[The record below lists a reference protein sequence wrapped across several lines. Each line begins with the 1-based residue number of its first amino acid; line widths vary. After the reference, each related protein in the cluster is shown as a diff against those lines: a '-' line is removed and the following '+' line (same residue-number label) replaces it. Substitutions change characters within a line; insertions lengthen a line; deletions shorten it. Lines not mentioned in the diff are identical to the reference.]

1 MFIIG
6 DVVKFKDELGAGVV
20 IDIIS
25 QNQVL
30 VRTDEGF
37 ENKYPPS
44 CLVLVKRV
52 NTEKSTEWGKV
63 SVTVNDKE
71 EPKQRKKTPKSF
83 LLKKY
88 LKQTK
93 HAGKKKGELFAE
105 IDLHLEELVEFQTHL
120 SPHEKL
126 QLQINHFKKCI
137 EEAKEVKI
145 RKLIFIHGV
154 GQGVLRTEL
163 RKMLEEQTG
172 ISYKDASFKNYGMG
186 ATEVLILGLYK

>member
-1 MFIIG
+1 MFIVG

-20 IDIIS
+20 IGVIS

-30 VRTDEGF
+30 VKTDEGF
-37 ENKYPPS
+37 ENKYLSS
-44 CLVLVKRV
+44 CLVLVKRA
-52 NTEKSTEWGKV
+52 NTEKSKELEKV
-63 SVTVNDKE
+63 PVTLNDKE
-71 EPKQRKKTPKSF
+71 EPKKRKKTTKSY

-93 HAGKKKGELFAE
+93 HAGKKKGEFFAE
-105 IDLHLEELVEFQTHL
+105 IDLHLEELVKYQTHL

-137 EEAKEVKI
+137 EEAKEIKI
-145 RKLIFIHGV
+145 RKLVFIHGV
-154 GQGVLRTEL
+154 GQGVLRTAL

-172 ISYKDASFKNYGMG
+172 ISYRDASFKNYGMG